1 MKESIV
7 NQGSP
12 IKDTAEFKTFV
23 NGYSLSQ
30 SNLMLGK
37 GIGADAEPT
46 PSPEVKEE
54 LANAYSLSKC
64 HEKFEGKGDNI
75 NGYSLSKL
83 GKGLS

>member
-1 MKESIV
+1 MTESIV

-12 IKDTAEFKTFV
+12 LKDTAEFKTFV

-30 SNLMLGK
+30 SNVMLGK
-37 GIGADAEPT
+37 GIGADAEPS
-46 PSPEVKEE
+46 PVPEVKQE
-54 LANAYSLSKC
+54 LINGYSFDKC
-64 HEKFEGKGDNI
+64 NEKFGVGNDNI